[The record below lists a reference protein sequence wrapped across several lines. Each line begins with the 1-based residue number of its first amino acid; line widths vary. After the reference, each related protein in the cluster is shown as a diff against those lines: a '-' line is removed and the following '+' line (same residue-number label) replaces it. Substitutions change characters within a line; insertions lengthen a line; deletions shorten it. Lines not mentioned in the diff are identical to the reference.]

1 MPYGGRMGARGINGR
16 TARIC
21 ASVAVGCIATS
32 LFLAGCGSASDD
44 SGESVG
50 AVSTISPVTTDS
62 APAPTNTA
70 GPGASGPST
79 TPTVVYRPPFIERV
93 EWTDTEVGPSLSVF
107 PTTSGRYT
115 QDPSAMAAAW
125 REVIGLDAGAEA
137 PGMQAQFDCHWRF
150 ARIVE
155 PEKPSWNL
163 EPGRPVVTE
172 EDMVGSRCNP
182 GFAEEY

>member
-1 MPYGGRMGARGINGR
+1 MAQTR
-16 TARIC
+16 ARIFASAC
-21 ASVAVGCIATS
+21 AGGVGVAIVLG
-32 LFLAGCGSASDD
+32 GCGSTEPAGTGAPISTTASSTTASSTTASGVTSSGVTAGAATTTHGASD
-44 SGESVG
+44 
-50 AVSTISPVTTDS
+50 SP
-62 APAPTNTA
+62 
-70 GPGASGPST
+70 T
-79 TPTVVYRPPFIERV
+79 TPTVIYRPPFIERV

-115 QDPSAMAAAW
+115 QDPTAMAAAW
-125 REVIGLDAGAEA
+125 REVVALDAGADT

-163 EPGRPVVTE
+163 EPGRPVVSE
-172 EDMVGSRCNP
+172 EDMIGARCNP

>member
-1 MPYGGRMGARGINGR
+1 MGARGIDGR

-32 LFLAGCGSASDD
+32 LFVAGCGPASEDP
-44 SGESVG
+44 GESVG
-50 AVSTISPVTTDS
+50 TVSTTSRVTTDS
-62 APAPTNTA
+62 APASKNTA
-70 GPGASGPST
+70 GPGAWGRST

-125 REVIGLDAGAEA
+125 REVIGLDAGADT

>member
-1 MPYGGRMGARGINGR
+1 MGARGIDGR

-44 SGESVG
+44 PGESVG
-50 AVSTISPVTTDS
+50 AVSTTSRVTTDS
-62 APAPTNTA
+62 APGSTNTA
-70 GPGASGPST
+70 GPGASGRPT
-79 TPTVVYRPPFIERV
+79 TPTVVYRPPYIERV
-93 EWTDTEVGPSLSVF
+93 EWKDTEVGPSLSVF

-125 REVIGLDAGAEA
+125 REVIGLDAGADT